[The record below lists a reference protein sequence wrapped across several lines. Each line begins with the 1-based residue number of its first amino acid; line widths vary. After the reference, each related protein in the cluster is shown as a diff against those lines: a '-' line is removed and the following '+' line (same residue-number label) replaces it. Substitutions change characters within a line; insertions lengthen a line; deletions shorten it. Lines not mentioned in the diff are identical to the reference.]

1 VGCSRVTRVG
11 PGGGSVPVHPVHL
24 VALEADG
31 NGDGVADP
39 QNIGDAALAA
49 GRYLCAGGKDLATGA
64 GWWQAILS
72 YNNSVIY
79 VQNVFAAADGYAPL
93 QQTGAG
99 RKYQR
104 RRKKESAMGDGNN
117 PGQEVV
123 WNDEQSKLVVSDNG
137 SRADY

>member
-79 VQNVFAAADGYAPL
+79 VQNVFAAADGYA
-93 QQTGAG
+93 
-99 RKYQR
+99 
-104 RRKKESAMGDGNN
+104 
-117 PGQEVV
+117 
-123 WNDEQSKLVVSDNG
+123 
-137 SRADY
+137 RATPR